1 MATTQHTSQT
11 WVYPDLHEDR
21 HDFSLVLGGPLF
33 QLLRKAHLEGDH
45 LELLRQR
52 MLVITGGAWLPLLL
66 LSVLSTSDGNVGRL
80 SFFHDVE
87 VHVRF
92 LIALPILIAAEVI
105 VHARIGP
112 VVRRFIER
120 RIVLPQDLPRFDRA
134 IESARDAGDP
144 IRSRGHHASRGRHRR
159 AFLASPAHDFLPG
172 RTHHAHH

>member
-1 MATTQHTSQT
+1 MAATQHTSQT
-11 WVYPDLHEDR
+11 WVHPDLHEDR

-92 LIALPILIAAEVI
+92 LIALPVLIGAELI
-105 VHARIGP
+105 VQTVP
-112 VVRRFIER
+112 VRNLSVTANYTYLNNENLVRR
-120 RIVLPQDLPRFDRA
+120 PRH
-134 IESARDAGDP
+134 SG
-144 IRSRGHHASRGRHRR
+144 
-159 AFLASPAHDFLPG
+159 
-172 RTHHAHH
+172 TV